1 MIKKAMYFLLLP
13 LLFSCFSY
21 AAPHHSNN
29 KIKDNS
35 SIDGIFNI
43 YFETPIV
50 KYNILEK
57 KKIDYEKSYYLVG
70 NGKVPSEYK
79 KYIDEIAVIESKDGK
94 VHEVWGI
101 GSEINRK
108 VCNIEKDEIVS
119 LLQNKYGEEKP
130 AKDFNPDEDKRII
143 DHKGNEIYITCQGL
157 MFSNLYVKFKEKQ

>member
-1 MIKKAMYFLLLP
+1 MIKKTKHFLFLA
-13 LLFSCFSY
+13 LLFSSLSY
-21 AAPHHSNN
+21 ATPLHSN
-29 KIKDNS
+29 KKTTDRS

-43 YFETPIV
+43 YFQTPII
-50 KYNILEK
+50 KNNILDK
-57 KKIDYEKSYYLVG
+57 KKIDYETSYYLVG

-79 KYIDEIAVIESKDGK
+79 KYIDEIAVIDSKDGK

-108 VCNIEKDEIVS
+108 ICNTERDEIVS
-119 LLQNKYGEEKP
+119 LLQKKYGKEMP

-157 MFSNLYVKFKEKQ
+157 MFSNLYVKFKEK